1 MKGKFGNLSVNAKE
15 NYIYTRR
22 LSEYSELNQKLY
34 LWVIQET
41 KLGNTYYNTEGSYT
55 NYSTKFVVEAK
66 EIKRT
71 TLPQLNLILQK
82 FSIGHWTSSTSNE
95 TGNYTYIN
103 FNFPSST
110 ENRKFTLKIGKITN
124 TTILNKIKNNDYSGI
139 TELLTYAKNNN
150 SIYSKELTTTSTAY
164 FGEFSIIIAL
174 IFSIAS
180 AWGSYYYSDKIVL
193 ASCHARPATREE
205 DLKLVNILDALMVTA
220 GLPKKPD
227 LYVVE
232 DAQPNAFATGRNPEH
247 AIICVTTGLLQKLD
261 YYELEGVIAHEMSHI
276 KNYDILLSAV
286 VSVFVGLIVML
297 SDMFSRIIFWGGSKD
312 RDSDSKANGIL
323 MLLGLICLILS
334 PIFGTLMQLALSRRR
349 EFLADSTAVE
359 FTRNPDG
366 LISAL
371 QKLENDP
378 NELKSAN
385 SATANMYIIN
395 PFKKNGEKGKRKT
408 SSLWS
413 THPSTEDRIE
423 ALRNIK

>member
-1 MKGKFGNLSVNAKE
+1 MFRASKKNKFE
-15 NYIYTRR
+15 
-22 LSEYSELNQKLY
+22 
-34 LWVIQET
+34 
-41 KLGNTYYNTEGSYT
+41 
-55 NYSTKFVVEAK
+55 
-66 EIKRT
+66 
-71 TLPQLNLILQK
+71 
-82 FSIGHWTSSTSNE
+82 
-95 TGNYTYIN
+95 
-103 FNFPSST
+103 
-110 ENRKFTLKIGKITN
+110 
-124 TTILNKIKNNDYSGI
+124 SGI
-139 TELLTYAKNNN
+139 II
-150 SIYSKELTTTSTAY
+150 SIFIIVVTLIIYYICNALN

-220 GLPKKPD
+220 GLPKKPE

-286 VSVFVGLIVML
+286 VSIFVGLIVML

-395 PFKKNGEKGKRKT
+395 PFKKNGEKGKKKT

>member
-1 MKGKFGNLSVNAKE
+1 MFRASKKNKFE
-15 NYIYTRR
+15 
-22 LSEYSELNQKLY
+22 
-34 LWVIQET
+34 
-41 KLGNTYYNTEGSYT
+41 
-55 NYSTKFVVEAK
+55 
-66 EIKRT
+66 
-71 TLPQLNLILQK
+71 
-82 FSIGHWTSSTSNE
+82 
-95 TGNYTYIN
+95 
-103 FNFPSST
+103 
-110 ENRKFTLKIGKITN
+110 
-124 TTILNKIKNNDYSGI
+124 SGI
-139 TELLTYAKNNN
+139 II
-150 SIYSKELTTTSTAY
+150 SIFIIVVTLIIYYICNALN

-312 RDSDSKANGIL
+312 KDSDSNANGIL

-334 PIFGTLMQLALSRRR
+334 PIFGTLMQLALSRKR
-349 EFLADSTAVE
+349 
-359 FTRNPDG
+359 
-366 LISAL
+366 
-371 QKLENDP
+371 ENDP

-395 PFKKNGEKGKRKT
+395 PFKKNGEKGKKKT